1 MISGYVRRG
10 EKVLFAIA
18 LVFSIFVVALIAFGA
33 ISGVIAAGNAA
44 SSFSDEFAMDDYDA
58 EAPLE
63 EEYVEEEYAAEE
75 YTEEEYVEDEYAEE
89 EYLEEGYIGEEYP
102 EDEAYYD
109 DEYYYED
116 DYDDPSAAG
125 IVAQSMMGV
134 AGVLVF
140 YVVLI
145 FVVVLGAHILM
156 VGHLMGN
163 GVRVNERQFPEL
175 WEIFGRAA
183 TELGVKKLPAFY
195 IIESGGLL
203 NAFATRLFTR
213 SYVAIYSEL
222 AERLYEGDTDSVA
235 FVVAHE
241 LVHVKRNHLL
251 KNLITL
257 PAELVPFLKGAWRR
271 ACEYTCD
278 AGAAAYAPAGAER
291 GLKLLASGKLLSGRM
306 DAEVYIETFRA
317 EKSIWKRIAEIS
329 ASHPHLPKR
338 IVAVR
343 EFLKG

>member
-1 MISGYVRRG
+1 
-10 EKVLFAIA
+10 
-18 LVFSIFVVALIAFGA
+18 
-33 ISGVIAAGNAA
+33 
-44 SSFSDEFAMDDYDA
+44 MDDYA
-58 EAPLE
+58 QEPLPE
-63 EEYVEEEYAAEE
+63 E
-75 YTEEEYVEDEYAEE
+75 EYAEE
-89 EYLEEGYIGEEYP
+89 EYAEE
-102 EDEAYYD
+102 DAYYD
-109 DEYYYED
+109 DEYYYD
-116 DYDDPSAAG
+116 DAYDSPDAGAIFAQGLRSAAG
-125 IVAQSMMGV
+125 I
-134 AGVLVF
+134 LVF
-140 YVVLI
+140 YLVLI
-145 FVVVLGAHILM
+145 LAIVLGAHILM

-195 IIESGGLL
+195 IIEAGGLL

-213 SYVAIYSEL
+213 SYVAIYAEL
-222 AERLYEGDTDSVA
+222 AERLYEGDADSIA

-251 KNLITL
+251 KNLLTL
-257 PAELVPFLKGAWRR
+257 PAEAIPFLKSAWRR

-278 AGAAAYAPAGAER
+278 AGAASFAPQGAEN
-291 GLKLLASGKLLSGRM
+291 GLKLLAAGKTLSVRM
-306 DAEVYIETFRA
+306 DAEVYIETFKA

-343 EFLKG
+343 EFILKRG